1 MRKYVIGLLIGCF
14 CLPLQAQ
21 KQPITIVSYNVENLF
36 DTTPDTI
43 GNISVAEAK
52 DKEYTV
58 EGDRHWNYSKYQN
71 KLNHIA
77 QVIANIGGWN
87 IPAIVGLLEVEN
99 AQCLQDLTRYH
110 MRNYGYQ
117 FLHKDGPDM
126 RGIDCALLY
135 NPKQFRLLDSAFIH
149 VPLVNRPTRDIVYAE
164 GVVNRHD
171 TLHIYLCHMPSQL
184 GGTQATQQRR
194 DIAFATLQQH
204 IDSVFLASPQA
215 NVIVMGDMNQVPQNN
230 LKGMQNRMLH
240 QPVPLGT
247 HKYKGKWSMLDQFYT
262 AGTLLDS
269 AEVHVF
275 MPDWLLEDDPIGDKR
290 PKRTYQGFKYQ
301 ADGFSDHLPIY
312 MVLP

>member
-14 CLPLQAQ
+14 CLTLQAQ
-21 KQPITIVSYNVENLF
+21 KRPITIISYNVENLF
-36 DTTPDTI
+36 DATPDTI
-43 GNISVAEAK
+43 GE
-52 DKEYTV
+52 
-58 EGDRHWNYSKYQN
+58 RHWNQTKYQN
-71 KLNHIA
+71 KLSHIA
-77 QVIANIGGWN
+77 QVIANIGGWT

-99 AQCLQDLTRYH
+99 AHCLEDLTRYH
-110 MRNYGYQ
+110 MRNYGYK
-117 FLHKDGPDM
+117 FLHKDGPDI

-149 VPLVNRPTRDIVYAE
+149 VPLVNRPTRDIVYAK
-164 GVVNRHD
+164 GVVNRRD
-171 TLHIYLCHMPSQL
+171 TLHVYLCHMPSQL
-184 GGTQATQQRR
+184 SGAKVTQQRR
-194 DIAFATLQQH
+194 DIAFLTLQQH
-204 IDSVFLASPQA
+204 LDSVFLTSTQA
-215 NVIVMGDMNQVPQNN
+215 NIIVMGDMNQTPQNN

-262 AGTLLDS
+262 AGALLDS

-290 PKRTYQGFKYQ
+290 PKRTYQGFRYQ

-312 MVLP
+312 MVLR